1 MRRLGAGAAATAL
14 ALALSPALPYAES
27 TVAERSVVLL
37 VPAADDD
44 RLEPAREAVA
54 FWNARLA
61 ELGVATRLAGP
72 RVVAASPVARVLE
85 NYARGVAQRAVRL
98 PGGEAEPDAPAEL
111 LGLGADIVLLLSR
124 QDIMSYA
131 WPLPR
136 VDPPRYL
143 VVIRRVRGPDRS
155 DAMVTRHVVAHELG
169 HALGLLHNE
178 LPDTLM
184 CGPCQPLTA
193 TADETGFLP
202 LTDAERARLVALHTD
217 P

>member
-1 MRRLGAGAAATAL
+1 MIGSLVLPGTDFAAA
-14 ALALSPALPYAES
+14 
-27 TVAERSVVLL
+27 AERSVVVL

-72 RVVAASPVARVLE
+72 RVVVASPVARALE
-85 NYARGVAQRAVRL
+85 NYARGVAQRGVRL

-111 LGLGADIVLLLSR
+111 VGLGADIVLLLSR

-136 VDPPRYL
+136 IHPPRYL

-184 CGPCQPLTA
+184 CGPCQPLSA

-202 LTDAERARLVALHTD
+202 LTDHERARLVALHAE

>member
-1 MRRLGAGAAATAL
+1 MRLVAGVVAMMGSLVLPGTDFAAA
-14 ALALSPALPYAES
+14 
-27 TVAERSVVLL
+27 AERSVVLL

-61 ELGVATRLAGP
+61 ELGVATRLAT
-72 RVVAASPVARVLE
+72 RVVVASPVSRALE

-98 PGGEAEPDAPAEL
+98 PGGEAEPDAPAEI

-143 VVIRRVRGPDRS
+143 VVIRRVRAPDRN

-169 HALGLLHNE
+169 HALGLLHND

-193 TADETGFLP
+193 TPDETGFLP

>member
-1 MRRLGAGAAATAL
+1 MRLVAGLVTTGVAL
-14 ALALSPALPYAES
+14 ALGLGGSRAAWA
-27 TVAERSVVLL
+27 AERSVVLL
-37 VPAADDD
+37 VPAVDDD

-61 ELGVATRLAGP
+61 ELGVATRLAP
-72 RVVAASPVARVLE
+72 RVVVASPVARTLE

-111 LGLGADIVLLLSR
+111 LDLRADIVLLLSR

-136 VDPPRYL
+136 IDPPRYL
-143 VVIRRVRGPDRS
+143 VVIRRVRGPDRN

-169 HALGLLHNE
+169 HALGLLHND

-202 LTDAERARLVALHTD
+202 LTDAERARLVDLHTN

>member
-1 MRRLGAGAAATAL
+1 MRLAAGLVTAGVAL
-14 ALALSPALPYAES
+14 AVVLSGAHPTRA
-27 TVAERSVVLL
+27 AERSVVVL

-44 RLEPAREAVA
+44 RLEPARAAIA

-72 RVVAASPVARVLE
+72 RVVVASPVARAIE

-98 PGGEAEPDAPAEL
+98 PGGEAEPDAPPEL
-111 LGLGADIVLLLSR
+111 TGIGADVVLLLSR

-169 HALGLLHNE
+169 HALGLLHND

-184 CGPCQPLTA
+184 CGPCQPLAA
-193 TADETGFLP
+193 TSDETGFLP
-202 LTDAERARLVALHTD
+202 LTDRERARLVALHAE

>member
-1 MRRLGAGAAATAL
+1 M
-14 ALALSPALPYAES
+14 
-27 TVAERSVVLL
+27 VL

-72 RVVAASPVARVLE
+72 RVVVTSPVARAIE

-98 PGGEAEPDAPAEL
+98 PAGEAEPDAPAEL
-111 LGLGADIVLLLSR
+111 VGLGADIVLLLSR

-136 VDPPRYL
+136 IHPQRYL

-184 CGPCQPLTA
+184 CGPCQPLSA

-202 LTDAERARLVALHTD
+202 LTDHERARLVALHAE

>member
-1 MRRLGAGAAATAL
+1 MMALVLPGTDLAAA
-14 ALALSPALPYAES
+14 
-27 TVAERSVVLL
+27 AERSVVVLA
-37 VPAADDD
+37 PAADDD
-44 RLEPAREAVA
+44 RLEPAREAIA

-61 ELGVATRLAGP
+61 EVGVPTRLAGP
-72 RVVAASPVARVLE
+72 RVVVASPVARAIE
-85 NYARGVAQRAVRL
+85 NYARGVAQRAARL

-111 LGLGADIVLLLSR
+111 TGIGADVVLLLSR
-124 QDIMSYA
+124 QDVMSYA

-169 HALGLLHNE
+169 HALGLLHND
-178 LPDTLM
+178 LPHTLM

-202 LTDAERARLVALHTD
+202 LTDGERARLVALHAD

>member
-1 MRRLGAGAAATAL
+1 M
-14 ALALSPALPYAES
+14 
-27 TVAERSVVLL
+27 VVLA
-37 VPAADDD
+37 PSADDD
-44 RLEPAREAVA
+44 RLGPAREAVA

-61 ELGVATRLAGP
+61 ELGVATRLARP
-72 RVVAASPVARVLE
+72 RVVVASPAARALE

-98 PGGEAEPDAPAEL
+98 PGGEAEPDAPPEL
-111 LGLGADIVLLLSR
+111 TGLDADVVLLLSR

-136 VDPPRYL
+136 VDPARYL
-143 VVIRRVRGPDRS
+143 IVIRRVRGPDRS

-169 HALGLLHNE
+169 HALGLLHND
-178 LPDTLM
+178 LSDTLM

-193 TADETGFLP
+193 AADETGFLP
-202 LTDAERARLVALHTD
+202 LTDVERAQLVALHTV

>member
-1 MRRLGAGAAATAL
+1 MIGSLVLPGTDFAAA
-14 ALALSPALPYAES
+14 
-27 TVAERSVVLL
+27 AERSVVLL
-37 VPAADDD
+37 VPAVDDD

-61 ELGVATRLAGP
+61 ELGAATRLAGP
-72 RVVAASPVARVLE
+72 RVVVASPVARAIE

-202 LTDAERARLVALHTD
+202 LTDGERARLAALHAD

>member
-1 MRRLGAGAAATAL
+1 MRLTPR
-14 ALALSPALPYAES
+14 LSPLAAGVAVALVLASAHSAWPAD
-27 TVAERSVVLL
+27 RSVVVL

-44 RLEPAREAVA
+44 RLGPVREAIA

-61 ELGVATRLAGP
+61 EVGVATRLAAP
-72 RVVAASPVARVLE
+72 RVIVASPVERVIE

-98 PGGEAEPDAPAEL
+98 PGGEAEPDAPPAL
-111 LGLGADIVLLLSR
+111 VDLGADVVLLLSR

-169 HALGLLHNE
+169 HALGLLHNDQ
-178 LPDTLM
+178 PDTLM
-184 CGPCQPLTA
+184 CGPCQPLA
-193 TADETGFLP
+193 AESDETGFLP
-202 LTDAERARLVALHTD
+202 LTDDERARLVALHGG